1 MGADIWHDIWNFL
14 PFGIKDTVDDI
25 DATLPAGT
33 NVIDGIGDAVVS
45 FGDWCSDNPGECLL
59 ATSDWIPIA
68 GTLSRCGQL
77 AAQGVQGDVGQDT
90 AFNCELNFA
99 SDALPGAAKLAS
111 RGFKA
116 ARLAARGSIA
126 SRRLATAERVLQR
139 EGLTQV
145 ERDTAFQELKTSRQA
160 YSDLLTKEMEK
171 QENLL
176 ATKEADA
183 IAERSEWDLRVAAFR
198 EIEEHAAEIEARNN
212 KIARLLKEGQLKHAA
227 ELEEEA
233 ALQLAAREAD
243 DLAAK
248 VAEKDLA
255 AAEKGVVANT
265 KKAARSVKRAART
278 AGKKAMAG
286 GAKVLAHNELR
297 ELLDLPVSM
306 LNCRESDI
314 EGMARALLVPM
325 QDMPEAY
332 KFLPMCHE
340 EPEKKKKEEEEE
352 PQISPGGQ
360 EDRQQPVLNPDLWGS
375 RVEME
380 TVPLLGSNVYL
391 LLGAG
396 VIVIVLGTVAYTRR

>member
-1 MGADIWHDIWNFL
+1 MGQVASQIDVFFGGKGQAEEDVSIADLAEI
-14 PFGIKDTVDDI
+14 PKKVDEAI
-25 DATLPAGT
+25 VTW
-33 NVIDGIGDAVVS
+33 V
-45 FGDWCSDNPGECLL
+45 DWCKDNNGECAL
-59 ATSDWIPIA
+59 ATADWIPYA
-68 GTLSRCGQL
+68 GTIGRCTQL
-77 AAQGVQGDVGQDT
+77 AVQSVDGDVGQDT
-90 AFNCELNFA
+90 AFNCELNLA
-99 SDALPGAAKLAS
+99 SDALPVAGK
-111 RGFKA
+111 
-116 ARLAARGSIA
+116 LAARGVKAAKLGVKGGLA
-126 SRRLATAERVLQR
+126 SRRLANAETALRR
-139 EGLTQV
+139 EGLTQA
-145 ERDTAFQELKTSRQA
+145 EREAAFQELQKSREV
-160 YSDLLTKEMEK
+160 YSAMLTAEMES
-171 QENLL
+171 QEKLM
-176 ATKEADA
+176 AKEANA
-183 IAERSEWDLRVAAFR
+183 IAEKSEWDTMVTGWR
-198 EIEEHAAEIEARNN
+198 EAEEHAAEIEARDK
-212 KIARLLKEGQLKHAA
+212 KISRLLKGQLQHAA

-265 KKAARSVKRAART
+265 KKAARRVKRAART

-286 GAKVLAHNELR
+286 GAKVLAHDELH
-297 ELLDLPVSM
+297 ELFDLPVSM

-314 EGMARALLVPM
+314 EALARAFLVPM

-340 EPEKKKKEEEEE
+340 EPEKNKKQEEEEE
-352 PQISPGGQ
+352 TQIFPGGQ
-360 EDRQQPVLNPDLWGS
+360 EDRQQPVLNLDLWGS

>member
-1 MGADIWHDIWNFL
+1 MGDIWHDIWNFL

-25 DATLPAGT
+25 DATLPEGT

-77 AAQGVQGDVGQDT
+77 DAQWIQGDVGEDT

-126 SRRLATAERVLQR
+126 SRRLATAEKVLQR

-145 ERDTAFQELKTSRQA
+145 ERDTAFQELKTSREA

-171 QENLL
+171 QEKLL

-183 IAERSEWDLRVAAFR
+183 IAEKSEWDTMVTVWR
-198 EIEEHAAEIEARNN
+198 EAEEHAAEIEARDN
-212 KIARLLKEGQLKHAA
+212 KISRLLKEGQLKHAA

-248 VAEKDLA
+248 VAEDELA

-286 GAKVLAHNELR
+286 GAKVLAHDQLR

>member
-1 MGADIWHDIWNFL
+1 MGQVASQIDVFFGGKGQAEEDVSIADLAEI
-14 PFGIKDTVDDI
+14 PKKVDEAI
-25 DATLPAGT
+25 VTW
-33 NVIDGIGDAVVS
+33 V
-45 FGDWCSDNPGECLL
+45 DWCKDNNGECAL
-59 ATSDWIPIA
+59 ATADWIPYA
-68 GTLSRCGQL
+68 GTIGRCTQL
-77 AAQGVQGDVGQDT
+77 AVQSVDGDVGQDT
-90 AFNCELNFA
+90 AFNCELNLA
-99 SDALPGAAKLAS
+99 SDVLPVAGK
-111 RGFKA
+111 
-116 ARLAARGSIA
+116 LAARGVKAAKLGVKGGLA
-126 SRRLATAERVLQR
+126 SRRLANAETALRR
-139 EGLTQV
+139 EGLTQA
-145 ERDTAFQELKTSRQA
+145 ERDTAFQELKKSREA
-160 YSDLLTKEMEK
+160 YSDMLTAEMES
-171 QENLL
+171 QEKLM
-176 ATKEADA
+176 AKEADA
-183 IAERSEWDLRVAAFR
+183 IAEKSEWDTMVTGWR
-198 EIEEHAAEIEARNN
+198 EAEEHAAEIEARDN
-212 KIARLLKEGQLKHAA
+212 KISRLLKEGQLKHAA

-248 VAEKDLA
+248 VAEDELA